1 MENSLSCQKIRN
13 ILKKEFPN
21 LRRKYKIKKIGLFG
35 SFAKGQQKK
44 RSDVDL
50 FIEFEGFCGLDAIR
64 CINTLKKLLRRK
76 VDVITPCGLKS
87 IRIKKF
93 VIILRKKLFMSK
105 RKDEDLL
112 LDIKEAMRRISKV
125 Y

>member
-1 MENSLSCQKIRN
+1 MRNSLSCQKIRN

-21 LRRKYKIKKIGLFG
+21 LRKKYKIKKIGLFG

-44 RSDVDL
+44 GSDIDL

-64 CINTLKKLLRRK
+64 CINTLEKLLRRK

-87 IRIKKF
+87 IRIKKIRDHIKKE
-93 VIILRKKLFMSK
+93 IIY
-105 RKDEDLL
+105 
-112 LDIKEAMRRISKV
+112 V
-125 Y
+125 